1 LLHARQATPSAK
13 AAAHQ
18 REANM
23 VHILQLLDGGMLH
36 WNPWQVIA
44 YTLLTTHLTIVAV
57 TVYLHR
63 SQAHHALELHPAVS
77 HLFRFWLW
85 IATGMITREWVAV
98 HRKHHAHCEKE
109 GDPHSP
115 QVFGIGQV
123 LLRGAELY
131 RSEARCAATLQR
143 YGAGTPDDWLER
155 HVYSRYPWQGVG
167 LLLVADVLM
176 FGAIGAS
183 VWGVQMLWI
192 PVCAAGVVN
201 GLGHFAGYRNFDGPT
216 AATNILPLGLLIGG
230 EELHNNHHTYPT
242 SARLSVR
249 WFEIDVGWWYIR
261 LLKAFGLAKVC
272 AMAPRPPAGSCD
284 LPLSAKTVA
293 GVVVYRHHLMRSY
306 GIMMVRT
313 LRVELRQGRAAD
325 YGARWRRQAER
336 LLRREPAYL
345 SEAERSALVPV
356 LNEHQW
362 LAPLQR
368 MRVELTELWERKL
381 ATPQE
386 LLAHLV
392 DWCDRA
398 ERSGIPALRKFA
410 SELRSYG

>member
-1 LLHARQATPSAK
+1 
-13 AAAHQ
+13 
-18 REANM
+18 M
-23 VHILQLLDGGMLH
+23 VHILQLLDGGLLQ
-36 WNPWQVIA
+36 WAPWQVIA
-44 YTLLTTHLTIVAV
+44 YLLLTTHLTIVAV

-63 SQAHHALELHPAVS
+63 CQAHHALTLHPALA
-77 HLFRFWLW
+77 HAFRLWLW
-85 IATGMITREWVAV
+85 LATGMVTREWVAV

-115 QVFGIGQV
+115 QLFGIRQV

-131 RSEARCAATLQR
+131 RNEARCAATLQR
-143 YGAGTPDDWLER
+143 YGAGTPDDWVER
-155 HVYSRYPWQGVG
+155 HVYSRYTWQGVG
-167 LLLVADVLM
+167 LMLVADVLM

-183 VWGVQMLWI
+183 VWGIQMLWI

-216 AATNILPLGLLIGG
+216 AATNIVPLGILIGG

-249 WFEIDVGWWYIR
+249 PFEIDVGWWYIR
-261 LLKAFGLAKVC
+261 LFAALGLARVC
-272 AMAPRPPAGSCD
+272 GLAPRPPMRTRD
-284 LPLSAKTVA
+284 VPLSPKTVE
-293 GVVVYRHHLMRSY
+293 GVGVHRHHLMRAY
-306 GIMMVRT
+306 GLMMVRT
-313 LRVELRQGRAAD
+313 LRDEWRQGRAAGR
-325 YGARWRRQAER
+325 GADWRRQAER

-345 SEAERSALVPV
+345 SAAERSALDPL
-356 LNEHQW
+356 LNQHQW

-368 MRVELTELWERKL
+368 MREELAELWERKL

-398 ERSGIPALRKFA
+398 ERSGIPALRRFA
-410 SELRSYG
+410 SELRAYG